1 MGRWVPVVP
10 QSPVSQSSQNSQVI
24 GLTAV
29 ETSQGPPA
37 NPGPQAIAEVR
48 HHYLYTA
55 LSWAPGGDD
64 GLQKSL
70 GSEQFGGVYSQVLRK
85 EVGI

>member
-1 MGRWVPVVP
+1 ML
-10 QSPVSQSSQNSQVI
+10 QSSKNSQVI

-29 ETSQGPPA
+29 ETSQEPPA
-37 NPGPQAIAEVR
+37 NPAPQAIAEVR

-55 LSWAPGGDD
+55 LSWASEGDD

-70 GSEQFGGVYSQVLRK
+70 GSEQLGGVYSQVLRK